1 MAFRF
6 ALPTLVRGQRRSYH
20 AAAALR
26 ARIGFIGLGHM
37 GKPMALNLLRA
48 GNELVVFDINSTTV
62 QEFGARGAEVA
73 ENPAAVA
80 RSTDIIVTMLPSSPH
95 VQSVYEN
102 SAGGLLTAAKPGTL
116 LIDCSTI
123 DPTVTRS
130 LASAALGKKLRMI
143 DAPVSGGVSGAE
155 AATLTFMVGGSATD
169 FEAGKP
175 LLSQMGRNIVH
186 CGGSGAGEVIVL
198 HGTVPVPV
206 PSWLPCGSS

>member
-1 MAFRF
+1 
-6 ALPTLVRGQRRSYH
+6 
-20 AAAALR
+20 
-26 ARIGFIGLGHM
+26 
-37 GKPMALNLLRA
+37 MALNLLRA

-73 ENPAAVA
+73 ESPAAVA
-80 RSTDIIVTMLPSSPH
+80 RSADIIVTMLPSSPH

-102 SAGGLLTAAKPGTL
+102 AAGGLLTAAKPGTL

-123 DPTVTRS
+123 DPTVTRA

-155 AATLTFMVGGSATD
+155 AATLTFMVGGSVTD
-169 FEAGKP
+169 FETGKP

-186 CGGSGAGEVIVL
+186 CGGSGAGEETVL
-198 HGTVPVPV
+198 
-206 PSWLPCGSS
+206 